1 MGNKKGGEH
10 EMSSRTIF
18 FFHRCNRKDR
28 SSFKGCT
35 LLQRVLA
42 LEGYDIPSLSPLAR
56 SLSFLPDATC
66 PTVFGSRVTKDAE
79 IQKSR
84 RARDQKSEARGP
96 FSWGYAG
103 IVNGP
108 AESTTSSSFLAM
120 VLLRQDPFLRAL
132 RLRSSLPRMYRGP

>member
-1 MGNKKGGEH
+1 
-10 EMSSRTIF
+10 MSSRTIF
-18 FFHRCNRKDR
+18 FFFVVVIAKIARHSRVARC
-28 SSFKGCT
+28 FKGFSLWKGT
-35 LLQRVLA
+35 N
-42 LEGYDIPSLSPLAR
+42 IPSLSPLAR

-84 RARDQKSEARGP
+84 RARDQKSEARDP

-132 RLRSSLPRMYRGP
+132 RLLSSLPRMYRGP